1 MYAHI
6 TDYLVDKMLALSEIL
21 MQDHGMQSFEEL
33 KRELEKRAQQGEI
46 FFQMDVRP
54 PFKDTPE
61 DWEDILESVFTSARP
76 A

>member
-1 MYAHI
+1 
-6 TDYLVDKMLALSEIL
+6 MLALSEIL

-33 KRELEKRAQQGEI
+33 KNELEKRAQQGEI

-61 DWEDILESVFTSARP
+61 DWEDILEAVFTSTRP
-76 A
+76 G

>member
-1 MYAHI
+1 
-6 TDYLVDKMLALSEIL
+6 MLALSEIL

-33 KRELEKRAQQGEI
+33 KKELQKRAQQGEI

-61 DWEDILESVFTSARP
+61 DWEDILESVFTSVRP

>member
-1 MYAHI
+1 
-6 TDYLVDKMLALSEIL
+6 

-33 KRELEKRAQQGEI
+33 KAELEKRAQQGEI

-61 DWEDILESVFTSARP
+61 EWEEILEAVFTSARP
-76 A
+76 N

>member
-1 MYAHI
+1 
-6 TDYLVDKMLALSEIL
+6 MLALSEIL

-33 KRELEKRAQQGEI
+33 KKELEKRAQQGEI

-61 DWEDILESVFTSARP
+61 DWEDILESVFTSVRP

>member
-1 MYAHI
+1 
-6 TDYLVDKMLALSEIL
+6 MLSLSEIL

-33 KRELEKRAQQGEI
+33 KAEIQKRAVSGEI

-61 DWEDILESVFTSARP
+61 DWENILESVFTSARQ
-76 A
+76 

>member
-1 MYAHI
+1 
-6 TDYLVDKMLALSEIL
+6 MLALSEIL

-33 KRELEKRAQQGEI
+33 KSELEKRARQGEI

-76 A
+76 G

>member
-1 MYAHI
+1 
-6 TDYLVDKMLALSEIL
+6 MLSLSEIL

-33 KRELEKRAQQGEI
+33 KVEIKKRAALGEI

-61 DWEDILESVFTSARP
+61 DWEDILESVFTSARQG
-76 A
+76 